1 MRQAQVL
8 LRPQPAAARSARQ
21 ANTQTDVEARPAVVY
36 QGDLLADAAADAP
49 IDAQF
54 TAILDTREQKLA
66 AVTAQPGE
74 TAFADTTP
82 WRRSTAN
89 NQSSTKLRLDRNA
102 QSTRMAEWL
111 PRRFGRPRVE
121 RTACLQL
128 PKRQSP
134 R

>member
-54 TAILDTREQKLA
+54 TTLLDTCEQKLA

-74 TAFADTTP
+74 TAIAHTTP
-82 WRRSTAN
+82 
-89 NQSSTKLRLDRNA
+89 
-102 QSTRMAEWL
+102 
-111 PRRFGRPRVE
+111 
-121 RTACLQL
+121 
-128 PKRQSP
+128 
-134 R
+134 